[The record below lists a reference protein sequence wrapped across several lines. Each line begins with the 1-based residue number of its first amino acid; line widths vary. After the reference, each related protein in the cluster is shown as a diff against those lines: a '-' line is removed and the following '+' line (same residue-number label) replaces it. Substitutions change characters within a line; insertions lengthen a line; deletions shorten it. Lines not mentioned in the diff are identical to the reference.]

1 MTACEPGREEPV
13 GLRIRQDV
21 PHSARMYDFFL
32 GGKDNFAV
40 DREAAERVLTVF
52 PTMRTAVRANR
63 TF

>member
-1 MTACEPGREEPV
+1 M

-21 PHSARMYDFFL
+21 PHSARMYDYFL